1 MRRVLTRM
9 QEMLNNVI
17 EQRNQSRSQNSSEL
31 LSESRLN
38 EVKTNDS
45 IFK

>member
-1 MRRVLTRM
+1 M